1 LEKTSLTKKNFS
13 LHRIFQ
19 SVIEGITTDSKS
31 LGLSADITGA
41 SIKLVM
47 LRLMVTLRAFK
58 DFSSVVGIPNHLQG
72 GIYLCQIIQNMRL
85 QEEGNQFGTIFM
97 P

>member
-1 LEKTSLTKKNFS
+1 MEKTSITNLFFS

-19 SVIEGITTDSKS
+19 SVIEDITTDSKS

-47 LRLMVTLRAFK
+47 LRLMVTLRTFL
-58 DFSSVVGIPNHLQG
+58 DFSIVVGIPNHLQG
-72 GIYLCQIIQNMRL
+72 GIYLCQIIQNMRPR
-85 QEEGNQFGTIFM
+85 EEGNQFGTIF
-97 P
+97 